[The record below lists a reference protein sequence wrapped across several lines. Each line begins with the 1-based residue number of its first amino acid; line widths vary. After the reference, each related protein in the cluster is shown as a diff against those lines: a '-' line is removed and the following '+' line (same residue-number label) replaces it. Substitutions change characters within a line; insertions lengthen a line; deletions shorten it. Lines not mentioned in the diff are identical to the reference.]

1 MSARRFFAPSFRTAL
16 LGCAV
21 VLATGLGACSMQ
33 TDTDMPQYK
42 KVRLERG
49 PAEQAMP
56 VAALDAAA
64 LEAFAKEYNSLGDGP
79 VELTVTYDPR
89 SRTNTAMNA
98 TEHAARIAREL
109 RYHGVTDVRTS
120 ILPVNAQGD
129 GAEAL
134 MRYEAVTAHA
144 PEGCDYM
151 GGLDGKDTMPQDD
164 YVYGCTTQMLL
175 ARQVARPKDLAGRD
189 DLAPRDARRAVG
201 SVETYRSGADL
212 PAIDVTTTQ

>member
-1 MSARRFFAPSFRTAL
+1 MSARHFIAPSLRAAL

-21 VLATGLGACSMQ
+21 VLAAGLGACSMQ

-49 PAEQAMP
+49 PSEQAMP

-64 LEAFAKEYNSLGDGP
+64 LESFAREYNSLGDGAL
-79 VELTVTYDPR
+79 ELTVTYDPR

-98 TEHAARIAREL
+98 TEEAARIAREL
-109 RYHGVTDVRTS
+109 RYHGITDVRTS

-129 GAEAL
+129 GAQAI

-151 GGLDGKDTMPQDD
+151 GGLDGKDTMPDED
-164 YVYGCTTQMLL
+164 YTYGCTTQMLL

-189 DLAPRDARRAVG
+189 NLADRDGRRTAR
-201 SVETYRSGADL
+201 SVETYRSGGSL
-212 PAIDVTTTQ
+212 PAIDTYTTQ

>member
-1 MSARRFFAPSFRTAL
+1 MSARRFSAPSLRTAL

-49 PAEQAMP
+49 PSEHAVP

-64 LEAFAKEYNSLGDGP
+64 LEVFAKEYNSLGDGP
-79 VELTVTYDPR
+79 LELTVTYDPR

-109 RYHGVTDVRTS
+109 RYHGVTDIRTS

-129 GAEAL
+129 SAEAL

-151 GGLDGKDTMPQDD
+151 GGLDGKDTMPQND
-164 YVYGCTTQMLL
+164 YVYGCSTQMLL
-175 ARQVARPKDLAGRD
+175 ARQIARPKDLAGRD
-189 DLAPRDARRAVG
+189 DLADRDGRRTAP
-201 SVETYRSGADL
+201 SVETYRSGGSL
-212 PAIDVTTTQ
+212 PAIDNYTTQ